1 MEVVTSYTQRT
12 LAAYMSEEELTKL
25 CEQITRYLSS
35 GWSIESSQDI
45 KVSPHLKSID
55 LMHFGW
61 NISRPFGKKREDI
74 AFFLKG
80 TSFSG
85 VLAYILGK
93 QEGKARI
100 LYAEGVR
107 ANAQASD
114 IANDFAL
121 QASMRPNVKKPVC
134 HTILSFS
141 AEDTERLSDKVM
153 TDLAKE
159 YLHRMGYADTQYLI
173 VRHLD
178 REHPHLHI
186 CINRVNNEG
195 KTISDSNEKYR
206 STRVCKELTEAN
218 LLKWGE
224 GKEAVKRH
232 RLRGN
237 DQLRYAIF
245 DAIKAA
251 LPKCTNWQ
259 ELSSELQKQGV
270 EVQFKTKGQTEKVE
284 GVIFSMDGVS
294 FSGSHID
301 RSCSYSKLSFALEQ
315 NAMQA
320 LSPPLRSFET
330 ESFIGELG
338 EAIEDLGEGLFDSN
352 APAVDVA
359 ELVFQRK
366 LRNQANKK
374 LKHRRL

>member
-1 MEVVTSYTQRT
+1 M
-12 LAAYMSEEELTKL
+12 
-25 CEQITRYLSS
+25 
-35 GWSIESSQDI
+35 
-45 KVSPHLKSID
+45 
-55 LMHFGW
+55 
-61 NISRPFGKKREDI
+61 I
-74 AFFLKG
+74 AKIIKG

-93 QEGKARI
+93 QEGKARV

-107 ANAQASD
+107 RDALSNE

-141 AEDTERLSDKVM
+141 AEDAERLDDKTVNN
-153 TDLAKE
+153 LALR
-159 YLHRMGYADTQYLI
+159 YLQEMGYADTQYLI

-178 REHPHLHI
+178 REHPHVHI
-186 CINRVNNEG
+186 CINRIDNNG

-206 STRVCKELTEAN
+206 STKVCKELTEAN

-224 GKEAVKRH
+224 GKKAVKRH

-237 DQLRYAIF
+237 DRLRYEIF
-245 DAIKAA
+245 DTIKIV
-251 LPKCTNWQ
+251 LPRCRNWD
-259 ELSSELQKQGV
+259 ELSSALRNQGIDL
-270 EVQFKTKGQTEKVE
+270 QFKTKGQTDLIE
-284 GVIFSMDGVS
+284 GILFNKDGVS

-320 LSPPLRSFET
+320 ISSPLPFSGT

-338 EAIEDLGEGLFDSN
+338 KAIEDLSEGLFDSN
-352 APAVDVA
+352 APAVDIA

-374 LKHRRL
+374 LKRRRL

>member
-1 MEVVTSYTQRT
+1 M
-12 LAAYMSEEELTKL
+12 
-25 CEQITRYLSS
+25 
-35 GWSIESSQDI
+35 
-45 KVSPHLKSID
+45 
-55 LMHFGW
+55 
-61 NISRPFGKKREDI
+61 
-74 AFFLKG
+74 
-80 TSFSG
+80 
-85 VLAYILGK
+85 LAYILGK
-93 QEGKARI
+93 QEGKARV

-107 ANAQASD
+107 RDASSHE

-141 AEDTERLSDKVM
+141 AEDAGRLDDQTM
-153 TDLAKE
+153 NNLALQ
-159 YLHRMGYADTQYLI
+159 YLQKMGYGDTQYLI

-178 REHPHLHI
+178 REHPHVHI
-186 CINRVNNEG
+186 CINRIDNNG

-206 STRVCKELTEAN
+206 STKVCKEITEASH
-218 LLKWGE
+218 LKWGE
-224 GKEAVKRH
+224 GKEAVKRN

-237 DQLRYAIF
+237 DRLRYEIF
-245 DAIKAA
+245 DTIKTVLPRCQNWDELYSA
-251 LPKCTNWQ
+251 LRC
-259 ELSSELQKQGV
+259 QGIDI
-270 EVQFKTKGQTEKVE
+270 QFKTKGQTDQIE
-284 GVIFSMDGVS
+284 GVLFSKDGVN

-301 RSCSYSKLSFALEQ
+301 RSCSYSKLTIALEQ

-320 LSPPLRSFET
+320 LSSPHPSSEK

-374 LKHRRL
+374 LKRRRL

>member
-1 MEVVTSYTQRT
+1 M
-12 LAAYMSEEELTKL
+12 
-25 CEQITRYLSS
+25 
-35 GWSIESSQDI
+35 
-45 KVSPHLKSID
+45 
-55 LMHFGW
+55 
-61 NISRPFGKKREDI
+61 I
-74 AFFLKG
+74 AKIIKG

-100 LYAEGVR
+100 LHAEGVR
-107 ANAQASD
+107 QDALPHE

-121 QASMRPNVKKPVC
+121 QASMRPTVKKPVC

-141 AEDTERLSDKVM
+141 AEDAERLDDKTM
-153 TDLAKE
+153 NKLALQ
-159 YLHRMGYADTQYLI
+159 YLQKMGYGDTQYLI

-186 CINRVNNEG
+186 CINRIGNNG
-195 KTISDSNEKYR
+195 KSISDSNEKYR
-206 STRVCKELTEAN
+206 STKVCKELTETN
-218 LLKWGE
+218 QLKWGE
-224 GKEAVKRH
+224 GKKAVKRH

-237 DQLRYAIF
+237 DQLRYTIF
-245 DAIKAA
+245 DAVKAT
-251 LPKCTNWQ
+251 LPLCTNWQ
-259 ELSSELQKQGV
+259 ELSSELQKQGI

-284 GVIFSMDGVS
+284 GVIFSMNGVS

-301 RSCSYSKLSFALEQ
+301 RSCSYTKLTFALEQ
-315 NAMQA
+315 NAKQT
-320 LSPPLRSFET
+320 LTLPPPSSET

-338 EAIEDLGEGLFDSN
+338 ESIEDFAGSLFDSN

-374 LKHRRL
+374 PKRRRL

>member
-1 MEVVTSYTQRT
+1 M
-12 LAAYMSEEELTKL
+12 
-25 CEQITRYLSS
+25 
-35 GWSIESSQDI
+35 
-45 KVSPHLKSID
+45 
-55 LMHFGW
+55 
-61 NISRPFGKKREDI
+61 I
-74 AFFLKG
+74 AKIIKG

-85 VLAYILGK
+85 VLAYVLRK
-93 QEGKARI
+93 QEGKARV

-107 ANAQASD
+107 RDASSHE

-141 AEDTERLSDKVM
+141 AEDAGGLDDQTM
-153 TDLAKE
+153 NNLALQ
-159 YLHRMGYADTQYLI
+159 YLQKMGYGDTQYLI

-178 REHPHLHI
+178 REHPHVHI
-186 CINRVNNEG
+186 CINRIDNNG

-206 STRVCKELTEAN
+206 STKVCKEITEAN
-218 LLKWGE
+218 QLKWGE
-224 GKEAVKRH
+224 GKEAVKRN

-237 DQLRYAIF
+237 DRLRYEIF
-245 DAIKAA
+245 DAIRAVLPRCQNWDELYSA
-251 LPKCTNWQ
+251 LRC
-259 ELSSELQKQGV
+259 QGIGI
-270 EVQFKTKGQTEKVE
+270 QFKTKGQTDQIG
-284 GVIFSMDGVS
+284 GVLFSKDGVN

-301 RSCSYSKLSFALEQ
+301 RSCSYYKLSFALEQ
-315 NAMQA
+315 NAKQA
-320 LSPPLRSFET
+320 LSSPHPSSEK

-352 APAVDVA
+352 TPAVDVA

-374 LKHRRL
+374 LKRRRL

>member
-1 MEVVTSYTQRT
+1 MIV
-12 LAAYMSEEELTKL
+12 K
-25 CEQITRYLSS
+25 I
-35 GWSIESSQDI
+35 I
-45 KVSPHLKSID
+45 
-55 LMHFGW
+55 
-61 NISRPFGKKREDI
+61 
-74 AFFLKG
+74 KG

-85 VLAYILGK
+85 VLAYVLGK
-93 QEGKARI
+93 QEGKARV

-107 ANAQASD
+107 RDASSHE

-141 AEDTERLSDKVM
+141 AEDAGRLDDQTM
-153 TDLAKE
+153 NNLALQ
-159 YLHRMGYADTQYLI
+159 YLQKMGYGDTQYLI

-178 REHPHLHI
+178 REHPHVHI
-186 CINRVNNEG
+186 CINRIDNNG
-195 KTISDSNEKYR
+195 KTISDCNEKYR
-206 STRVCKELTEAN
+206 STKICKEITEAN
-218 LLKWGE
+218 QLKWGE

-237 DQLRYAIF
+237 DRLRYEIF
-245 DAIKAA
+245 DTIRAV
-251 LPKCTNWQ
+251 LPRCQNWD
-259 ELSSELQKQGV
+259 ELSSALKRQGIDI
-270 EVQFKTKGQTEKVE
+270 QFKTKGQSDQVE
-284 GVIFSMDGVS
+284 GILFSKDGVS

-301 RSCSYSKLSFALEQ
+301 RSCSYSKLTFALEQ
-315 NAMQA
+315 NAKQA
-320 LSPPLRSFET
+320 LSSPHPSSET

-374 LKHRRL
+374 LKRRRL

>member
-1 MEVVTSYTQRT
+1 M
-12 LAAYMSEEELTKL
+12 
-25 CEQITRYLSS
+25 
-35 GWSIESSQDI
+35 
-45 KVSPHLKSID
+45 
-55 LMHFGW
+55 
-61 NISRPFGKKREDI
+61 I
-74 AFFLKG
+74 AKIIKG
-80 TSFSG
+80 TSFFG

-107 ANAQASD
+107 ANAQTSD
-114 IANDFAL
+114 IAKDFAL

-141 AEDTERLSDKVM
+141 AEDTERLSDKIM

-159 YLHRMGYADTQYLI
+159 YLQRMGYADTQYLI

-206 STRVCKELTEAN
+206 STKVCKELTEAN
-218 LLKWGE
+218 LLKWGK
-224 GKEAVKRH
+224 GKEAVKRN

-237 DQLRYAIF
+237 DRLRYEIF
-245 DAIKAA
+245 DTIKAV
-251 LPKCTNWQ
+251 LPRCQNWD
-259 ELSSELQKQGV
+259 ELSSALRCQGIDI
-270 EVQFKTKGQTEKVE
+270 QFKTKGQSDQVE
-284 GVIFSMDGVS
+284 GVLFSKDGVS

-301 RSCSYSKLSFALEQ
+301 RSCSYSKLTFALEQ
-315 NAMQA
+315 NAKQA
-320 LSPPLRSFET
+320 LSPPLPSSET

-338 EAIEDLGEGLFDSN
+338 EAIENFGEGLFESN

-374 LKHRRL
+374 LKRRRL

>member
-1 MEVVTSYTQRT
+1 M
-12 LAAYMSEEELTKL
+12 
-25 CEQITRYLSS
+25 
-35 GWSIESSQDI
+35 
-45 KVSPHLKSID
+45 
-55 LMHFGW
+55 
-61 NISRPFGKKREDI
+61 I
-74 AFFLKG
+74 AKIIKG

-85 VLAYILGK
+85 VLAYLLGK
-93 QEGKARI
+93 QEGKARV

-107 ANAQASD
+107 RDASSHE

-121 QASMRPNVKKPVC
+121 QASMHPNVKKPVC

-141 AEDTERLSDKVM
+141 AEDAERLDDKTM
-153 TDLAKE
+153 NNLALQ
-159 YLHRMGYADTQYLI
+159 YLQKMGYGDTQYLI

-178 REHPHLHI
+178 REHPHVHI
-186 CINRVNNEG
+186 CINRIDNNG

-206 STRVCKELTEAN
+206 STKVCKEITEAN
-218 LLKWGE
+218 QLKWGE
-224 GKEAVKRH
+224 GKEAVKRD

-237 DQLRYAIF
+237 DRLRYEIF
-245 DAIKAA
+245 DTIKAV
-251 LPKCTNWQ
+251 LPQCKNWN
-259 ELSSELQKQGV
+259 ELSSALRRQGIDI
-270 EVQFKTKGQTEKVE
+270 QFKTKGQTDQVE
-284 GVIFSMDGVS
+284 GVLFSKDGVR

-315 NAMQA
+315 NAKQA
-320 LSPPLRSFET
+320 LSSPRPSSEK

-359 ELVFQRK
+359 ELVFQRN

-374 LKHRRL
+374 LKRRRL

>member
-1 MEVVTSYTQRT
+1 M
-12 LAAYMSEEELTKL
+12 
-25 CEQITRYLSS
+25 
-35 GWSIESSQDI
+35 
-45 KVSPHLKSID
+45 
-55 LMHFGW
+55 
-61 NISRPFGKKREDI
+61 I
-74 AFFLKG
+74 AKIIKG

-93 QEGKARI
+93 QEGKARV

-107 ANAQASD
+107 SD
-114 IANDFAL
+114 VPPHEIAKDFAL
-121 QASMRPNVKKPVC
+121 QASMRPTVKKPVC

-141 AEDTERLSDKVM
+141 AEDAERLDDKTM
-153 TDLAKE
+153 NKLALQ
-159 YLHRMGYADTQYLI
+159 YLQKMGYGDTQYLI

-186 CINRVNNEG
+186 CINRIGNNG
-195 KTISDSNEKYR
+195 KSISDSNEKYR
-206 STRVCKELTEAN
+206 STKVCKELTETN
-218 LLKWGE
+218 QLKWGE
-224 GKEAVKRH
+224 GKKAVKRH

-237 DQLRYAIF
+237 DQLRYTIF
-245 DAIKAA
+245 DAVKAI
-251 LPKCTNWQ
+251 LPLCTNWQ
-259 ELSSELQKQGV
+259 ELSSELQNQGI

-284 GVIFSMDGVS
+284 GVIFSMDGIS

-301 RSCSYSKLSFALEQ
+301 RSCSYTKLSFALEQ
-315 NAMQA
+315 NAKQV
-320 LSPPLRSFET
+320 LTLLPPSSET

-338 EAIEDLGEGLFDSN
+338 ESIEDLAGSLFDSN

-374 LKHRRL
+374 PKRRRL

>member
-1 MEVVTSYTQRT
+1 M
-12 LAAYMSEEELTKL
+12 
-25 CEQITRYLSS
+25 
-35 GWSIESSQDI
+35 
-45 KVSPHLKSID
+45 
-55 LMHFGW
+55 
-61 NISRPFGKKREDI
+61 I
-74 AFFLKG
+74 AKIIKG

-100 LYAEGVR
+100 LHAEGVR
-107 ANAQASD
+107 QDALPHE

-121 QASMRPNVKKPVC
+121 QASMRPTVKKPVC

-141 AEDTERLSDKVM
+141 AEDAERLDDKTM
-153 TDLAKE
+153 NNLALQ
-159 YLHRMGYADTQYLI
+159 YLQKMGYGDTQYLI

-186 CINRVNNEG
+186 CINRIGNNG
-195 KTISDSNEKYR
+195 KSISDSNEKYR
-206 STRVCKELTEAN
+206 STKVCKELTETN
-218 LLKWGE
+218 QLKWGE
-224 GKEAVKRH
+224 GKKAVKRH

-237 DQLRYAIF
+237 DQLRYTIF
-245 DAIKAA
+245 DAVKAT
-251 LPKCTNWQ
+251 LPLCTNWQ
-259 ELSSELQKQGV
+259 ELSSELQKQGI

-301 RSCSYSKLSFALEQ
+301 RSCSYTKLTFALEQ
-315 NAMQA
+315 NAKQV
-320 LSPPLRSFET
+320 LTLPPPSSET

-338 EAIEDLGEGLFDSN
+338 ESIEDFAGSLFDSN

-374 LKHRRL
+374 PKRRKL